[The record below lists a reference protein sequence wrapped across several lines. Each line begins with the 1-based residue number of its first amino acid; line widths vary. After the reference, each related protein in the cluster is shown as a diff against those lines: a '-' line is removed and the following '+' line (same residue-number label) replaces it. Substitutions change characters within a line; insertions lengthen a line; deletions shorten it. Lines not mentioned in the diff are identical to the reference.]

1 MNIQNFQDRSKQ
13 KSPTRIYAPGARNAA
28 VMIPLVRLTEPFSKS
43 SESFDLKNAGIPE
56 SSITVG
62 IVVRGVSDLWN
73 YGGAKGELSPYFWE
87 RATQISY

>member
-1 MNIQNFQDRSKQ
+1 MVTLEQVMTGMNLSGNEDQGATIQ
-13 KSPTRIYAPGARNAA
+13 IYMDE
-28 VMIPLVRLTEPFSKS
+28 VM
-43 SESFDLKNAGIPE
+43 SFLKNAGIPE

-62 IVVRGVSDLWN
+62 LVVRGVSDIWN